1 MMSKDQTCPGS
12 SLLLSLLVSNL
23 KRPVAILAVLAVL
36 ALSACSAPASRDA
49 VYDPAQPF
57 NRMSHGI
64 NKGVDRV
71 LLRPASQLYA
81 AAVPAPV
88 AAGVNNVA
96 SNLSEPSAV
105 VNDVLQ
111 GNLEDGVH
119 TTFRFLLNSTVGFA
133 GLFDVAASIGL
144 EKRDSDFGE
153 TLHVWGAG
161 EGAYLELPF
170 LGPSTTRDFVGVVVD
185 GAMNPTRLAFTSTEE
200 RQAIRRL
207 KGVDLVGDRAQNGG
221 VIDDLLYESADSYI
235 ALRGLYLQNRRYALS
250 GGTVGSELDPFYDPF
265 SDPFAAPF
273 SLPNRP

>member
-23 KRPVAILAVLAVL
+23 KRPVATLAVLAVL

-57 NRMSHGI
+57 NCMSHGV

-81 AAVPAPV
+81 AAVPTPV
-88 AAGVNNVA
+88 AAGVNNLA

-111 GNLEDGVH
+111 GNLEDGIH

-133 GLFDVAASIGL
+133 GLFDVASSIGL
-144 EKRDSDFGE
+144 EKRESDFGE

-185 GAMNPTRLAFTSTEE
+185 GAMNPTLHAKLDEILGIPVACSAPSALLDSIAHPNHETLAARLTLAYGLAARF
-200 RQAIRRL
+200 
-207 KGVDLVGDRAQNGG
+207 
-221 VIDDLLYESADSYI
+221 DS
-235 ALRGLYLQNRRYALS
+235 
-250 GGTVGSELDPFYDPF
+250 
-265 SDPFAAPF
+265 
-273 SLPNRP
+273 